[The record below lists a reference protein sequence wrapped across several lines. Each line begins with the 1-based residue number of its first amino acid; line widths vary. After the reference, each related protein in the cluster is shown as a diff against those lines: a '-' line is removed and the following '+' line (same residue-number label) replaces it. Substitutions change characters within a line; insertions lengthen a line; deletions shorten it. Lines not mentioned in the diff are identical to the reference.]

1 MKELIIKAAELGLS
15 HTIYLSCAAFGALLI
30 MIYSLWYGPKLGIKR
45 YKAVAAILIG
55 SIVALEMMY
64 FFADIVRYL
73 SERNFLGMNTAMIS
87 MSRVFIFVPG
97 LAWIIGKLLKVEW
110 GKLCNLFSFSQPF
123 IWGTTSIG
131 CLFTGCCR
139 GYPCEWGLYNTRTC
153 ENVFPI
159 QVVNAAILILIT
171 LFLFFRSKNRHYT
184 VDPTLYPIM
193 LVLVGSTRFI
203 TEFFMDNEKIFLWCS
218 GISFQCLLMCVVGI
232 VWIVTVKRKEKSIA
246 QTSPT
251 ANADPLPFGE
261 CGKNPQ

>member
-64 FFADIVRYL
+64 FLADVVGYL
-73 SERNFLGMNTAMIS
+73 AGKNFLGMSSAMIS
-87 MSRVFIFVPG
+87 MSRVFIYIPG
-97 LAWIIGKLLKVEW
+97 LAWIIGKILKVEW

-159 QVVNAAILILIT
+159 QVVNAAILISIT
-171 LFLFFRSKNRHYT
+171 LFLFIKSKKRNYT
-184 VDPTLYPIM
+184 VDPDLYPVM
-193 LVLVGSTRFI
+193 LVLVGSTRFL
-203 TEFFMDNEKIFLWCS
+203 TEFFMDNEKIILACS
-218 GISFQCLLMCVVGI
+218 EISFECLLMCIVGM
-232 VWIVTVKRKEKSIA
+232 VWIVIVNRKA
-246 QTSPT
+246 QRINITHR
-251 ANADPLPFGE
+251 
-261 CGKNPQ
+261 